1 MPRFLASSRRV
12 SLEGFALFVIF
23 MGTCVLSLRS
33 PSRAY
38 LIPYTPYIMLALQLG
53 ASFVALGGLR
63 LRLGKTYKPMM
74 MILSLL
80 VFLTILSLG
89 SASWSLYP
97 ELVIQRSLLVF
108 VPLLLVFLLTW
119 SDPNPRTTFVL
130 VSRGLVLFVS
140 LLSAVGVFYIFG
152 TQGWVDG
159 ARVSVF
165 YRPNILGATFNGSA
179 PILRISSLTGNLIRW
194 HCGWL

>member
-1 MPRFLASSRRV
+1 
-12 SLEGFALFVIF
+12 

-80 VFLTILSLG
+80 VFLTIWSLG
-89 SASWSLYP
+89 
-97 ELVIQRSLLVF
+97 
-108 VPLLLVFLLTW
+108 LLLGVCTRSWLFSGLYWFLFRYCWFFCLLGQTQIQGRRLC
-119 SDPNPRTTFVL
+119 SL
-130 VSRGLVLFVS
+130 V
-140 LLSAVGVFYIFG
+140 
-152 TQGWVDG
+152 G
-159 ARVSVF
+159 AWCCSYLC
-165 YRPNILGATFNGSA
+165 YRL
-179 PILRISSLTGNLIRW
+179 
-194 HCGWL
+194 